1 MACWDEAIKNLGW
14 RRQEFNPQAITARY
28 DVCTSAPLVHPG
40 GAFAASR
47 LLLIK
52 RVVGPGTSIVAHA
65 LRTLPQRNNE
75 WRVKGWNNSWLANAP
90 EGEEFNFL
98 GFMTFHGVHW
108 QRPNDPASY
117 EIKLLTAD
125 DVPT

>member
-14 RRQEFNPQAITARY
+14 KRHEFNPQAITARY
-28 DVCTSAPLVHPG
+28 DACKSAPLVHPG

-52 RVVGPGTSIVAHA
+52 RVAGPGTLIVAHA
-65 LRTLPQRNNE
+65 LRTLPPKNNE
-75 WRVKGWNNSWLANAP
+75 WRVKAWNNSWLANAP

-98 GFMTFHGVHW
+98 NYMSFQGGHW
-108 QRPNDPASY
+108 QRPNDTASY

-125 DVPT
+125 DVPK